1 MSIRS
6 ITLRTLVAT
15 VFVSASALL
24 ATAQNVKRL
33 VMIKIDGLPGYYVDR
48 FVKQRYP
55 ATGKSALPWIEEI
68 FYKNGIRVPNF
79 YTRGIS
85 LSAPSWS
92 LLDTGQ
98 HLQIK
103 GNVEYDRYTLGTY
116 DYLNF

>member
-1 MSIRS
+1 MAVKFRS
-6 ITLRTLVAT
+6 LTAKTIFAILFA
-15 VFVSASALL
+15 AISALSIHS
-24 ATAQNVKRL
+24 QNVKRL
-33 VMIKIDGLPGYYVDR
+33 VMVKIDGLPGYYVDR
-48 FVKQRYP
+48 FVRQRDP
-55 ATGKSALPWIEEI
+55 VTGKSVLPWIEEI
-68 FYKNGIRVPNF
+68 FYKNGTRFPNF

-116 DYLNF
+116 